1 MICWIV
7 HQGLGFISFY
17 SYIMGAKLNRNCL
30 FLGEKGA
37 PKDVENA
44 KYDVKGHQGIQ

>member
-7 HQGLGFISFY
+7 HQGLGLISLY

-30 FLGEKGA
+30 FLSKKEA
-37 PKDVENA
+37 PKDVESA
-44 KYDVKGHQGIQ
+44 RYDVKGHQGI